1 MLLRYI
7 LTLSYSFV
15 IWVLFFAEKLGK
27 TFMELLESFILFF
40 IFVVSIPEMVRM
52 TRRYFLCLQK
62 ERKSYFKP

>member
-27 TFMELLESFILFF
+27 TFMERLESFIL
-40 IFVVSIPEMVRM
+40 FVVSIPEMVRM
-52 TRRYFLCLQK
+52 TRRYFLRLQR

>member
-27 TFMELLESFILFF
+27 TLMERLESFILFF

-52 TRRYFLCLQK
+52 TRRYLL
-62 ERKSYFKP
+62 RL

>member
-7 LTLSYSFV
+7 LTLSYSLV

-27 TFMELLESFILFF
+27 TCMERLESFILFF

-52 TRRYFLCLQK
+52 TRRYFLRL
-62 ERKSYFKP
+62 